1 MQYELYHHGILG
13 MKWGIR
19 RYQNKDG
26 SLTAAGKKRYRSQDA
41 ANIDKEL
48 ENISSANK
56 TIRRDYLMTDFG
68 GDAKRSMQVQTVQK
82 FSKDKSAQ
90 KITDIVEDYYPEA
103 KQKRLEY
110 EDLMSQFMKI
120 QDEALDKWRAEDP
133 ENHDESDIFFE
144 MDMYKDKQLMAKMD
158 ELNNKMESIHNDL
171 VSIGK
176 RAADEMLGVVGNEKI
191 TANLL
196 TSGRNR
202 ITKREQLGLV
212 LQPYKWKKV

>member
-1 MQYELYHHGILG
+1 M
-13 MKWGIR
+13 
-19 RYQNKDG
+19 
-26 SLTAAGKKRYRSQDA
+26 
-41 ANIDKEL
+41 
-48 ENISSANK
+48 
-56 TIRRDYLMTDFG
+56 
-68 GDAKRSMQVQTVQK
+68 QTVQK